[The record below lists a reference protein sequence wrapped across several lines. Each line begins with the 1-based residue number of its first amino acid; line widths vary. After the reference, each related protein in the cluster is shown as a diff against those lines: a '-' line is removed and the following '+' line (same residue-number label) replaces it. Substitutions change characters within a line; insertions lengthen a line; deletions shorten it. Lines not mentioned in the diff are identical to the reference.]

1 MLSVTEMNDAAQSVD
16 RPLEENTHSGSS
28 PDLWLEF
35 LLHMVYRRGTIARFA
50 AAGAVLGLILAAILP
65 PQFESRAA
73 LLPPEQSGSSLL
85 SSALGARGG
94 DVSSIGLATM
104 MGLKSSGAL
113 FVGILESRSAE
124 DDLIQKFNLQQRYRS
139 STLEAARKKLRS
151 LSSFT
156 EERKSGIITVRVR
169 DKNRDEARQMCEEY
183 ISVLNRLIEQDGNST
198 ARKEREFL
206 ERRLVLANADLTQS
220 ERDFSQFGSKNKA
233 ISIPDQTKAT
243 IEAAANLQGQLVAA
257 EADLNGLR
265 QIYSPE
271 NPRIRTA
278 EGRVALVRS
287 KLQEM
292 DGTGSKS
299 ASVDSGELIGPSL
312 QQLPSLGVTY
322 ADLYRKLKLQEA
334 VLGTLSTEYELARV
348 QEARDIPTVRVLDS
362 PNAPERKIA
371 PSRTLIFLGLT
382 FFSTS
387 AGCLW
392 VFLSSRWQAL
402 APLDGKKLLLR
413 TILSTY
419 QNDFLRIRSFLSIK
433 TRMGM
438 R

>member
-1 MLSVTEMNDAAQSVD
+1 
-16 RPLEENTHSGSS
+16 
-28 PDLWLEF
+28 
-35 LLHMVYRRGTIARFA
+35 
-50 AAGAVLGLILAAILP
+50 
-65 PQFESRAA
+65 
-73 LLPPEQSGSSLL
+73 
-85 SSALGARGG
+85 
-94 DVSSIGLATM
+94 
-104 MGLKSSGAL
+104 
-113 FVGILESRSAE
+113 
-124 DDLIQKFNLQQRYRS
+124 
-139 STLEAARKKLRS
+139 
-151 LSSFT
+151 
-156 EERKSGIITVRVR
+156 VR

-183 ISVLNRLIEQDGNST
+183 IGVLNRLIEQDGNST

-433 TRMGM
+433 TRMGI